1 MKFVKY
7 CLDIEFFFLEA
18 RIFSSTVSSQ
28 MQEAIIKIMREAID
42 EGTDDEDIT
51 SIIISELIQRF
62 GGNWWAHITPTPT
75 TYKFMDS
82 SRPFL
87 AVKIGDYNLD
97 VLRQ

>member
-1 MKFVKY
+1 
-7 CLDIEFFFLEA
+7 
-18 RIFSSTVSSQ
+18 

-42 EGTDDEDIT
+42 EGTDDDDIT
-51 SIIISELIQRF
+51 SIIVSDLIQRF

-82 SRPFL
+82 RPFL
-87 AVKIGDYNLD
+87 AVKIGEYNLD